1 MRNGIKSRV
10 EQADKKDKP
19 KKTVLS
25 SPTSRFVLRD
35 ELRGL

>member
-10 EQADKKDKP
+10 EQADKDKP

-25 SPTSRFVLRD
+25 SPTSGFVLRD
-35 ELRGL
+35 ELRVL